1 MSATQEDISLEAAEE
16 GSPAWVVTFADL
28 MSLLLC
34 FFVLLLSFSEM
45 DRQKYKEVAGAL
57 ANAFGVQRKTP
68 VFESPKAQNIIAR
81 AFDRE
86 LQIAT
91 RDKEEIG
98 REVKKEVENRFQDIK
113 DLIQVEVRD
122 GKVTIRLMGETTFD
136 SGSAQ
141 IKSKLMPLLQKIG
154 TILSGAKGDVTIA
167 GHTDNVP
174 VDGLR
179 YRSNLELS
187 AARAVSV
194 AEYFISQTRMEPK
207 RISTMGYGKYRPIES
222 NDTPQGR
229 KKNRRVEIIL
239 SSAP

>member
-1 MSATQEDISLEAAEE
+1 MSMPQNDTPQEAAEE

-28 MSLLLC
+28 MSLLMC
-34 FFVLLLSFSEM
+34 FFVLLLSFSEL
-45 DRQKYKEVAGAL
+45 DRQKYKEVAGSL
-57 ANAFGVQRKTP
+57 AQAFGIQRKTP
-68 VFESPKAQNIIAR
+68 AFESPKAQNIIAR

-91 RDKEEIG
+91 RDKQEIG
-98 REVKKEVENRFQDIK
+98 REVKKEVENRFQDLK

-141 IKSKLMPLLQKIG
+141 IKSQLMPLLLKIG
-154 TILSGAKGDVTIA
+154 TVLSEAKGDVIIA

-174 VDGLR
+174 VDGNR
-179 YRSNLELS
+179 YRSNLDLS

-194 AEYFISQTRMEPK
+194 AEYFINQTPMVPK

-222 NDTPQGR
+222 NETPEGR

-239 SSAP
+239 SNAS